1 MESLVWKTRGVSL
14 AITSMYANPLHPGHI
29 ECLNLSKSETG
40 ADELW
45 VIINNDHQAEMKRGT
60 KSFQDEHFRMKIVES
75 LKGVDRVFLSID
87 TDKSVCQSLKYII
100 QEAKSSGKYEKI
112 IFTKGGDRFAK
123 EIPEA
128 NLLREEWVEII
139 DGLGAKNYN
148 SSDFITKVK
157 DKTDEK
163 DLETKLS
170 QLPEHLKTGNY
181 LEVGNRPWG
190 VYYVM
195 EDSPLYKVKK
205 IIVNPGQRLSLQS
218 HERRSEHW
226 TVVSWVATVDIR
238 KPEEKTTENIRIL
251 EQNEGCHIPVKH
263 LHRLSNEGMEPLV
276 IVEVQCWEYTG
287 EDDIVR
293 YDDIYG
299 RVK

>member
-1 MESLVWKTRGVSL
+1 
-14 AITSMYANPLHPGHI
+14 MYANPLHPGHI
-29 ECLNLSKSETG
+29 ECLNLSKSETW
-40 ADELW
+40 ASELW
-45 VIINNDHQAEMKRGT
+45 VIINNDHQAEMKRGI
-60 KSFQDEHFRMKIVES
+60 KSFQDEQFRMKIVES

-87 TDKSVCQSLKYII
+87 TDKSVCQSLRHLI

-112 IFTKGGDRFAK
+112 IFTKGGDRFAT

-128 NLLREEWVEII
+128 AVLREEWVDII
-139 DGLGAKNYN
+139 DGLGAKSYN

-238 KPEEKTTENIRIL
+238 KPEEKTVESIRIL
-251 EQNEGCHIPVKH
+251 EENEGCHIPVKY
-263 LHRLSNEGMEPLV
+263 LHRLSNTGTKPLV